1 MLKAMI
7 IDDEPLSHQ
16 VLLHHLSAHP
26 KIKVVEQCYNATS
39 ALSYLANNTVDLLF
53 LDINMPQL
61 TGIEML
67 KVLVYRPQVIIISA
81 YQEYA
86 IEGFELDVTDYL
98 LKPVSAERFAVAIDK
113 VFTRIGKQIPAN
125 TISPFI
131 TLKVDREKRKCQLS
145 EISLIEAYGNYIKV
159 WINEEILLANST
171 LKDILVQLPEQAF
184 TKVNKS
190 FVVNNKHV
198 VSTGTN
204 ELMLS
209 NGRSVRIGTPYKK
222 IARQIM

>member
-16 VLLHHLSAHP
+16 VLLHHLLAHP
-26 KIKVVEQCYNATS
+26 KIKVIEQCYNATS

-61 TGIEML
+61 SGIDML
-67 KVLVYRPQVIIISA
+67 KVLAHRPQVIIISA

-98 LKPVSAERFAVAIDK
+98 LKPVNGERFSVAIDK
-113 VFTRIGKQIPAN
+113 VFSRIKQTQVNN
-125 TISPFI
+125 TSSFI
-131 TLKVDREKRKCQLS
+131 IFKVDREKRKCKLS
-145 EISLIEAYGNYIKV
+145 DISLIEAYGNYIKV
-159 WINEEILLANST
+159 WLQEEMLLANST
-171 LKDILVQLPEQAF
+171 FKDILAQLPEQIF

-198 VSTGTN
+198 ESIGTN

-209 NGRSVRIGTPYKK
+209 NGRSVKIGAPYKK

>member
-1 MLKAMI
+1 
-7 IDDEPLSHQ
+7 
-16 VLLHHLSAHP
+16 
-26 KIKVVEQCYNATS
+26 
-39 ALSYLANNTVDLLF
+39 
-53 LDINMPQL
+53 
-61 TGIEML
+61 
-67 KVLVYRPQVIIISA
+67 
-81 YQEYA
+81 
-86 IEGFELDVTDYL
+86 VTDYL

>member
-26 KIKVVEQCYNATS
+26 KIQVIEQCYNASS
-39 ALSYLANNTVDLLF
+39 ALSHLANNKVDLLF

-67 KVLVYRPQVIIISA
+67 KVLADRPQVIIISA
-81 YQEYA
+81 YQEFA
-86 IEGFELDVTDYL
+86 IEGFDLDVTDYL
-98 LKPVSAERFAVAIDK
+98 LKPVSGERFAIAVEK
-113 VFTRIGKQIPAN
+113 VFGRISKKIPVD
-125 TISPFI
+125 TTSSFI
-131 TLKVDREKRKCQLS
+131 TLKVDREKRKCQVS
-145 EISLIEAYGNYIKV
+145 DISLIEAYGNYIKV
-159 WINEEILLANST
+159 WVNQEMLLANST
-171 LKDILVQLPEQAF
+171 LKDIVAQLTEHAF

-198 VSTGTN
+198 VSIGTN
-204 ELMLS
+204 ELTLS
-209 NGRSVRIGTPYKK
+209 NGRSLRIGAPYKK
-222 IARQIM
+222 TVRQIM